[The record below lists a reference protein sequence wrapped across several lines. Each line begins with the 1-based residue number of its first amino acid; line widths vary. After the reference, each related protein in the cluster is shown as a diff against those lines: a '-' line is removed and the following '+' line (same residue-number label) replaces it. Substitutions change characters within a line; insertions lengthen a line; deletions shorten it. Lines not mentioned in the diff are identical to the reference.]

1 LLETVVVLM
10 VAAVAEEKYTR
21 PLELHRFAA
30 AVAISTMLL
39 PHTIETT
46 VVGTL
51 VVVVKEA

>member
-1 LLETVVVLM
+1 LETVVVLI

-21 PLELHRFAA
+21 PLELYRFVAV

-39 PHTIETT
+39 PHTFETT
-46 VVGTL
+46 VTL